1 MAYKV
6 LVDTNIILDIF
17 LKREPFFDKS
27 QQLVAEV
34 VESGFIPHISSS
46 SVTDLYY
53 ICKKNGMGKDVILE
67 KLKKLLKA
75 FEVLII
81 DKVSI
86 NEAIS
91 SDIKDF
97 EDAVQIMAAK
107 NEKINLIITRNKK
120 DFTNEW
126 VETQTPEEYL

>member
-1 MAYKV
+1 MAYKI
-6 LVDTNIILDIF
+6 LVDTNIVLDIF

-34 VESGFIPHISSS
+34 VGRGFIPYISGS

-53 ICKKNGMGKDVILE
+53 ICKKNGMGREVI
-67 KLKKLLKA
+67 LKKLGKLPKA

-86 NEAIS
+86 DEAIS

-97 EDAVQIMAAK
+97 EDAVQILAAK
-107 NEKINLIITRNKK
+107 NEKINLIVTRNKK

-126 VETQTPEEYL
+126 VAVQTPEEYL